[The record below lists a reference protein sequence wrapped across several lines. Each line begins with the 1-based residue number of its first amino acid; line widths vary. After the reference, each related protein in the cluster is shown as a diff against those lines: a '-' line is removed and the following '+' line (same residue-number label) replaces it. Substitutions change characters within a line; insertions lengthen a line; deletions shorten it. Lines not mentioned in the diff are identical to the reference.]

1 MRALLLLS
9 AALVVTPAAAET
21 VHDAVAADMPSL
33 IAIYREFH
41 ANPELSFEEV
51 KSSARLAA
59 EAKKLGFEVTTNV
72 GGHGVVAVMRNGPGP
87 TLLIR
92 TDMDALP
99 VAEQTGLS
107 FASKVKAVGAGGVET
122 GVMHACG
129 HDTHMTA
136 WIETAR
142 RMAAMKSGWSG
153 TLIMIGQPA
162 EERVAGAK
170 KMLEDGLFTRFP
182 KPDTVIAFHDL
193 SSLPAGVIGYTDG
206 PALANVDGI
215 DIKVRG
221 VGGHGAVPQ
230 LTRDP
235 IVLAA
240 RIVTSF
246 QTLVSREINPF
257 DTAVVTVGS
266 FHAGSKRNIIS
277 NEANLQ
283 LTVRTYTPEVRAH
296 LLEGISR
303 IARGEA
309 IAAGL
314 PDDLMPVVTNDG
326 ESADATFNTHDL
338 TMRMA
343 KVFTDRFGADRV
355 KAIQASTASEDFGV
369 FYLTDKSIQS
379 LIFWVGGVPQA
390 KWDEVKGDISKLP
403 SLHSPFWAPD
413 AEKVIATA
421 SEAMTAAALDILAKR

>member
-1 MRALLLLS
+1 MLG
-9 AALVVTPAAAET
+9 AALVATPAAAEP
-21 VHDAVAADMPSL
+21 VRDAVAADMASL
-33 IAIYREFH
+33 MAIYRDLH

-51 KSSARLAA
+51 KTSAKLAA
-59 EAKKLGFEVTTNV
+59 EVRKLGFTVTTEV
-72 GGHGVVAVMRNGPGP
+72 GGHGVVAVLKNGPGP

-99 VAEQTGLS
+99 LVEQTGLA
-107 FASKVKAVGAGGVET
+107 FASKVKTVAAGGVET

-142 RMAAMKSGWSG
+142 QLAAMKSSWSG
-153 TLIMIGQPA
+153 TLVMIGQPA

-170 KMLEDGLFTRFP
+170 KMLADGLFTRFP

-240 RIVTSF
+240 RIVTSL
-246 QTLVSREINPF
+246 QTLISRETDPF
-257 DTAVVTVGS
+257 DAAVVTVGS

-283 LTVRTYTPEVRAH
+283 LTVRTYKPDVRAH

-314 PDDLMPVVTNDG
+314 PEDLMPVVTNDG
-326 ESADATFNTHDL
+326 ESADATFNTHEI

-343 KVFTDRFGADRV
+343 KVFTERFGADRV

-390 KWDEVKGDISKLP
+390 KWDEAKGDISKLP
-403 SLHSPFWAPD
+403 SLHSAYWVPD

-421 SEAMTAAALDILAKR
+421 SEALTAAALDILAKH

>member
-1 MRALLLLS
+1 MAG
-9 AALVVTPAAAET
+9 PAAAET
-21 VHDAVAADMPSL
+21 VRDAVAADMPSL
-33 IAIYREFH
+33 IAIYRELH

-51 KSSARLAA
+51 KSSARLAT
-59 EAKKLGFEVTTNV
+59 EARKLGFEVTTNV

-92 TDMDALP
+92 ADMDGLP
-99 VAEQTGLS
+99 ITEQTGLP
-107 FASKVKAVGAGGVET
+107 FASRVKTVGPGGVVT

-136 WIETAR
+136 WIGAAR
-142 RMAAMKSGWSG
+142 RLAAMKSQWSG
-153 TLIMIGQPA
+153 TLVMIGQPA

-170 KMLEDGLFTRFP
+170 KMLDDGLFKRFP
-182 KPDTVIAFHDL
+182 KPDTVIAFHDH
-193 SSLPAGVIGYTDG
+193 SALPAGVIGYTDG
-206 PALANVDGI
+206 AALANVDGI

-240 RIVTSF
+240 RIVTSL
-246 QTLVSREINPF
+246 QTLVSREIDPF

-283 LTVRTYTPEVRAH
+283 LTVRTYSPGVRAH
-296 LLEGISR
+296 LLDGISR

-314 PDDLMPVVTNDG
+314 PDDLMPVVTTDG
-326 ESADATFNTHDL
+326 ESADATFNTHDV

-343 KVFTDRFGADRV
+343 RLFTERFGKDRV
-355 KAIQASTASEDFGV
+355 KSIQASTASEDFGA
-369 FYLTDKSIQS
+369 FYLADKSIQS
-379 LIFWVGGVPQA
+379 LIFWVGGAPQD
-390 KWDEVKGDISKLP
+390 KWDAAGGDISKLA
-403 SLHSPFWAPD
+403 SLHSPYWAPD

-421 SEAMTAAALDILAKR
+421 SEALTAAALDILAKK

>member
-1 MRALLLLS
+1 MALA
-9 AALVVTPAAAET
+9 AALVAAPASADT
-21 VHDAVAADMPSL
+21 VRDAIMADLPSL
-33 IAIYREFH
+33 MMIYRELH
-41 ANPELSFEEV
+41 ANPELSFEEK
-51 KSSARLAA
+51 KSSARMAA
-59 EAKKLGFEVTTNV
+59 ETRKLGFEVTTNV
-72 GGHGVVAVMRNGPGP
+72 GGYGVVAVMRNGSGP

-92 TDMDALP
+92 ADMDALP
-99 VAEQTGLS
+99 LIEQTGLP
-107 FASKVKAVGAGGVET
+107 FASKVRALGAGGVET

-136 WIETAR
+136 WISTAR
-142 RMAAMKSGWSG
+142 RLAAMKSGWSG
-153 TLIMIGQPA
+153 TLVMIGQPA

-170 KMLEDGLFTRFP
+170 KMLADGLFTRFP

-193 SSLPAGVIGYTDG
+193 SSLPAGVIGDTDG

-240 RIVTSF
+240 RIVTSL
-246 QTLVSREINPF
+246 QTLVSREISPF

-283 LTVRTYTPEVRAH
+283 LTVRTYTPDVRAH
-296 LLEGISR
+296 LLEGIAR

-314 PDDLMPVVTNDG
+314 PDDLMPIVTNDG

-338 TMRMA
+338 TVRMA
-343 KVFTDRFGADRV
+343 KVFSDRFGADRE

-390 KWDEVKGDISKLP
+390 KWDEVGGDISRLP
-403 SLHSPFWAPD
+403 SLHSPYWAPD

-421 SEAMTAAALDILAKR
+421 SEALTAAALDILAKH

>member
-1 MRALLLLS
+1 MALA
-9 AALVVTPAAAET
+9 AALVAAPASADT
-21 VHDAVAADMPSL
+21 VRDAIMADLPSL
-33 IAIYREFH
+33 MMIYRELH
-41 ANPELSFEEV
+41 ANPELSFEEK
-51 KSSARLAA
+51 KSSARMAA
-59 EAKKLGFEVTTNV
+59 ETRKLGFEVTTNV
-72 GGHGVVAVMRNGPGP
+72 GGYGVVAVMRNGSGP

-92 TDMDALP
+92 ADMDALP
-99 VAEQTGLS
+99 LIEQTGLP
-107 FASKVKAVGAGGVET
+107 FASKVRALGAGGVET

-136 WIETAR
+136 WIGTAR
-142 RMAAMKSGWSG
+142 RLAAMKSGWSG
-153 TLIMIGQPA
+153 TLVMIGQPA

-170 KMLEDGLFTRFP
+170 KMLADGLFTRFP

-193 SSLPAGVIGYTDG
+193 SSLPAGVIGDTDG

-240 RIVTSF
+240 RIVTSL
-246 QTLVSREINPF
+246 QTLVSREISPF

-296 LLEGISR
+296 LLEGIAR

-314 PDDLMPVVTNDG
+314 PDDLMPIVTNDG
-326 ESADATFNTHDL
+326 ESADETFNTHDL
-338 TMRMA
+338 TVRMA
-343 KVFTDRFGADRV
+343 KVFSDRFGADRE

-390 KWDEVKGDISKLP
+390 KWDEVGGDISRLP
-403 SLHSPFWAPD
+403 SLHSPYWAPD

-421 SEAMTAAALDILAKR
+421 SEALTAAALDILAKH